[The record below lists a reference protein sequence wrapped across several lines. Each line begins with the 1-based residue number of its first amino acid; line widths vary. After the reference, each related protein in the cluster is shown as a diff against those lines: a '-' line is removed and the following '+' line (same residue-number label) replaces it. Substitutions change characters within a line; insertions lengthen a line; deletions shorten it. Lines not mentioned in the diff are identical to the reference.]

1 MVKIRVN
8 LQKTLKTVALPAAR
22 LYPTSASFS
31 ELEKEMKD
39 NIVYTQQ
46 DSTTYVVGT
55 NIDRQSY
62 KYTSKT
68 SDEQKTSTK
77 KALLNKDFR
86 QQLPLV

>member
-1 MVKIRVN
+1 
-8 LQKTLKTVALPAAR
+8 
-22 LYPTSASFS
+22 
-31 ELEKEMKD
+31 MKD

-46 DSTTYVVGT
+46 DSTTYLVGT

-86 QQLPLV
+86 QAIAFGFDHYGLCFTSERCQWCKQNFA